1 MRKYGNNIGV
11 KNNFTNEKKVEKINI
26 NDPEGYTG

>member
-1 MRKYGNNIGV
+1 MEIILASKIILQM
-11 KNNFTNEKKVEKINI
+11 KKKKVEKINI